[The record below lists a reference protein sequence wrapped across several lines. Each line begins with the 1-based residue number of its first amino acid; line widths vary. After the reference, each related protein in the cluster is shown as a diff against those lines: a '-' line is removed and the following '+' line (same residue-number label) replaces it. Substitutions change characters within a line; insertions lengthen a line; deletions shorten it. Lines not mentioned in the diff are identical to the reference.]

1 MILVWFLELMPYHI
15 SLREIANYGNE
26 FCSFLGAAFSRSSKI
41 VTILGMSWLGRFI
54 VLAVVS
60 AFLAIPSADAF
71 NLVVLQ
77 SGKTMK
83 AASYSIEGETVRI
96 IDEKSEIAIP
106 LSWVREIRTIA
117 DPEPTAAVPQ
127 MAAVDENL
135 INEFEYSDLV
145 LSLSKKHQVDWKLV
159 AAVMKAESNF
169 NPRAVSPK
177 GARGL
182 MQLMPDTAR
191 LYRVTDPYDP
201 VQNIDAG
208 VRHLKML
215 MNRFPGNLD
224 LVLAAYNSGER
235 TVDRF
240 KGIPP
245 FSETQSYVKK
255 VLHWMKGLSS

>member
-1 MILVWFLELMPYHI
+1 MTWTGAE
-15 SLREIANYGNE
+15 
-26 FCSFLGAAFSRSSKI
+26 SFSTGPKI
-41 VTILGMSWLGRFI
+41 VTIWGMRIAGA
-54 VLAVVS
+54 VL
-60 AFLAIPSADAF
+60 FLAILTAF
-71 NLVVLQ
+71 LIPNAYASNLVVLQ

-83 AASYSIEGETVRI
+83 AASYSVEGETVRL
-96 IDEKSEIAIP
+96 IDDRSEIAIP
-106 LSWVREIRTIA
+106 LNWVREIRTIA
-117 DPEPTAAVPQ
+117 DPVPVAPPLQ
-127 MAAVDENL
+127 MAAVDEDLVNQ
-135 INEFEYSDLV
+135 FEYSDLV
-145 LSLSKKHQVDWKLV
+145 LSLSKKHDVDWKLV

-177 GARGL
+177 GAQGL
-182 MQLMPDTAR
+182 MQLMPATAR

-215 MNRFPGNLD
+215 MNRFPGKLD

-235 TVDRF
+235 TVNHF

-245 FSETQSYVKK
+245 FDETRSYVKK

>member
-1 MILVWFLELMPYHI
+1 MRSVGGFIL
-15 SLREIANYGNE
+15 
-26 FCSFLGAAFSRSSKI
+26 
-41 VTILGMSWLGRFI
+41 
-54 VLAVVS
+54 LAIVS
-60 AFLAIPSADAF
+60 AVLVISNAEAS

-83 AASYSIEGETVRI
+83 AASYSVEGDTVRV

-117 DPEPTAAVPQ
+117 DPEPPLAVPQ
-127 MAAVDENL
+127 IVAEDENPD
-135 INEFEYSDLV
+135 NDFEYSDLV
-145 LSLSKKHQVDWKLV
+145 LSLSKKHQIDWKLV

-169 NPRAVSPK
+169 NPHAVSPK
-177 GARGL
+177 GAQGL
-182 MQLMPDTAR
+182 MQLMPATAK

-215 MNRFPGNLD
+215 MNRFPGKLD
-224 LVLAAYNSGER
+224 LVLAAYNSGEK

-245 FSETQSYVKK
+245 FSETRSYVKK

>member
-1 MILVWFLELMPYHI
+1 M
-15 SLREIANYGNE
+15 R
-26 FCSFLGAAFSRSSKI
+26 
-41 VTILGMSWLGRFI
+41 WLGGL
-54 VLAVVS
+54 VTLVMVS
-60 AFLAIPSADAF
+60 ALPSVQAS

-83 AASYSIEGETVRI
+83 AASYSVEGEIVRL

-106 LSWVREIRTIA
+106 LSWVREIRTVA
-117 DPEPTAAVPQ
+117 DPVQPTPVLQIATI
-127 MAAVDENL
+127 DENVV
-135 INEFEYSDLV
+135 NDFEYSDLV
-145 LSLSKKHQVDWKLV
+145 LSLSKKHDVDWKLV

-169 NPRAVSPK
+169 NARAVSPK
-177 GARGL
+177 GAQGL
-182 MQLMPDTAR
+182 MQLMPATAR

-215 MNRFPGNLD
+215 MNRFPGKLD

-235 TVDRF
+235 TVNHF

-245 FSETQSYVKK
+245 FDETRSYVKK

>member
-1 MILVWFLELMPYHI
+1 MSQVLFLELRAYHI
-15 SLREIANYGNE
+15 SLREIRRYGNDAGRGQ
-26 FCSFLGAAFSRSSKI
+26 SFSTGPKI
-41 VTILGMSWLGRFI
+41 VTILGMRTAGGFVS
-54 VLAVVS
+54 LALLS
-60 AFLAIPSADAF
+60 AFLIIPDAYAL

-83 AASYSIEGETVRI
+83 AASYLVEGETVRL

-106 LSWVREIRTIA
+106 LNWVREIRTID
-117 DPEPTAAVPQ
+117 DPVPPTPEVQ
-127 MAAVDENL
+127 MASVDENL
-135 INEFEYSDLV
+135 DNQFEYSDLV
-145 LSLSKKHQVDWKLV
+145 LLLSKKHDVDWKLV

-177 GARGL
+177 GAQGL
-182 MQLMPDTAR
+182 MQLMPATAR

-201 VQNIDAG
+201 IQNIDAG

-215 MNRFPGNLD
+215 INRFPGKLD
-224 LVLAAYNSGER
+224 LVLAAYNSGEK
-235 TVDRF
+235 TVDHF

-245 FSETQSYVKK
+245 FDETRSYVKK

>member
-1 MILVWFLELMPYHI
+1 MRTVGGFVL
-15 SLREIANYGNE
+15 
-26 FCSFLGAAFSRSSKI
+26 
-41 VTILGMSWLGRFI
+41 
-54 VLAVVS
+54 LAVLSVI
-60 AFLAIPSADAF
+60 LIIPDAQGS

-83 AASYSIEGETVRI
+83 AASYSVEGETVRL

-106 LSWVREIRTIA
+106 LNWVREIRTIA
-117 DPEPTAAVPQ
+117 DPEPPSVLPQ

-135 INEFEYSDLV
+135 DNDFQYSDLV
-145 LSLSKKHQVDWKLV
+145 LSLSKKHEVDWKLV

-169 NPRAVSPK
+169 NPHAVSPK
-177 GARGL
+177 GAQGL
-182 MQLMPDTAR
+182 MQLMPATAR

-201 VQNIDAG
+201 IQNIDAG

-215 MNRFPGNLD
+215 MNRFPGKLD
-224 LVLAAYNSGER
+224 LVLAAYNSGEK
-235 TVDRF
+235 TVDHF

>member
-1 MILVWFLELMPYHI
+1 MRTAGGF
-15 SLREIANYGNE
+15 
-26 FCSFLGAAFSRSSKI
+26 
-41 VTILGMSWLGRFI
+41 
-54 VLAVVS
+54 VL
-60 AFLAIPSADAF
+60 LAILSVLFTIPEAHAL

-77 SGKTMK
+77 TGKTMK
-83 AASYSIEGETVRI
+83 AASYSVEGEMVRL

-106 LSWVREIRTIA
+106 LNWVREIRTIA
-117 DPEPTAAVPQ
+117 DPLPVAPVPQ
-127 MAAVDENL
+127 MASVDESVVNR
-135 INEFEYSDLV
+135 FEYSDLV
-145 LSLSKKHQVDWKLV
+145 LSLSKKHDVDWKLV

-177 GARGL
+177 GAQGL
-182 MQLMPDTAR
+182 MQLMPATAR
-191 LYRVTDPYDP
+191 LYRVKDPYDP

-215 MNRFPGNLD
+215 MKRFPGKLD

-235 TVDRF
+235 TVDHF

-245 FSETQSYVKK
+245 FDETRSYVKK